1 MDGRRV
7 TRRDSVCSRSSF
19 DQISPTFSARLQYF
33 FSDLTTEPILLVVA
47 VMAQLCG
54 NRRLEYLFGLPHEEP
69 SMVSTI
75 RRTADGISVRGFSR
89 YLPLC
94 IPLCICFRFL
104 GVAHKRS
111 ANLFALRGASF
122 ALVLWTL
129 GRPVSICTQADPLPR
144 LISPLCR
151 LPQLANG
158 GRTQQRCQ
166 RFGYIL
172 TNVPVSGSTFT
183 PRSHSVRGLLRCNL
197 STRRSRSLSGFA
209 EQPSLAYG
217 CASHARIPVPT
228 NRLYSG

>member
-1 MDGRRV
+1 MVESNNNNVNTPNNNMDGRRS
-7 TRRDSVCSRSSF
+7 TRRDSVCSRSNF

-54 NRRLEYLFGLPHEEP
+54 NRRLEYLFSLPQEEP

-75 RRTADGISVRGFSR
+75 RRTTDGISVRGFSR
-89 YLPLC
+89 YLPLY
-94 IPLCICFRFL
+94 LFSFL

-129 GRPVSICTQADPLPR
+129 GRPVSICPQADPLPR

-158 GRTQQRCQ
+158 RRTQQRCR
-166 RFGYIL
+166 RFGHIL
-172 TNVPVSGSTFT
+172 TNVPVSGPTFT
-183 PRSHSVRGLLRCNL
+183 PRSHSVRGLLRCDL
-197 STRRSRSLSGFA
+197 STR
-209 EQPSLAYG
+209 
-217 CASHARIPVPT
+217 
-228 NRLYSG
+228 

>member
-1 MDGRRV
+1 MQPIQLRPNFAHLFGEIAVLLFGSDDRTNSPSGCSHGSIVRQPTTGIPVWPPTRGAFDGEYHPTDDRRHSR
-7 TRRDSVCSRSSF
+7 TR
-19 DQISPTFSARLQYF
+19 F
-33 FSDLTTEPILLVVA
+33 FAVFTIVYPIV
-47 VMAQLCG
+47 
-54 NRRLEYLFGLPHEEP
+54 YLF
-69 SMVSTI
+69 S
-75 RRTADGISVRGFSR
+75 
-89 YLPLC
+89 
-94 IPLCICFRFL
+94 FL

-129 GRPVSICTQADPLPR
+129 GRPVSICTQADPLSR

-158 GRTQQRCQ
+158 GRTQQRCR
-166 RFGYIL
+166 RFGHIL

>member
-1 MDGRRV
+1 MVESNNNNVNTPNNNMDGRRA

-94 IPLCICFRFL
+94 ILSHCVSVFVFRSGTQTLCKFIRASWCF
-104 GVAHKRS
+104 
-111 ANLFALRGASF
+111 
-122 ALVLWTL
+122 
-129 GRPVSICTQADPLPR
+129 
-144 LISPLCR
+144 LCS
-151 LPQLANG
+151 
-158 GRTQQRCQ
+158 C
-166 RFGYIL
+166 
-172 TNVPVSGSTFT
+172 
-183 PRSHSVRGLLRCNL
+183 
-197 STRRSRSLSGFA
+197 SLDTWPIGFHMHT
-209 EQPSLAYG
+209 S
-217 CASHARIPVPT
+217 
-228 NRLYSG
+228 